1 MKPMDLNTASRH
13 QLKIKYGTYI
23 GRAIHDLQEEGPIN
37 MSSLVEATDIGVE
50 YWLDEARTG
59 VIKPIAVDLQ
69 TRFDN
74 LSLAYTDLLGQL
86 EEERHLSRLLQ
97 TQNDDLHS
105 RYVHQNEQLRERD
118 RLLGA
123 AKTNNSR
130 LLDMLEANGNLTRE
144 LEKERGH
151 SLELQIKLKEQ
162 HSRYDRQEKQK
173 EADQYN
179 TDPFHIP

>member
-59 VIKPIAVDLQ
+59 VIKPISEVFVPEMDDLQ

-118 RLLGA
+118 CLLGA

-130 LLDMLEANGNLTRE
+130 LLDMFEPME
-144 LEKERGH
+144 
-151 SLELQIKLKEQ
+151 I
-162 HSRYDRQEKQK
+162 
-173 EADQYN
+173 
-179 TDPFHIP
+179 